1 MSRRQ
6 GLNERKVSIEDI
18 KEVATIIGKS
28 NWPVVFAAAGAVVDD
43 FCLPGVGFLRMA
55 DEAAAGFFDI
65 LFPSADS
72 ESDGITASSSPDGV
86 ESASSVLGSIA
97 GFDITDG

>member
-1 MSRRQ
+1 
-6 GLNERKVSIEDI
+6 
-18 KEVATIIGKS
+18 
-28 NWPVVFAAAGAVVDD
+28 
-43 FCLPGVGFLRMA
+43 MA